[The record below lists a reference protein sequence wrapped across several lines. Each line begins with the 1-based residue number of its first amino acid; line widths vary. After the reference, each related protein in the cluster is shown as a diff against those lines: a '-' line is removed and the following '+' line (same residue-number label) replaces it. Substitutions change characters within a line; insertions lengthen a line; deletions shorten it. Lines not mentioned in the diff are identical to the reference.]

1 MGEHEVKNHKN
12 GDKNHEDAEKI
23 HEQTQ
28 KIHEQTQEIY
38 EHTQMI
44 YEHTQK
50 IRAHALSW
58 SMGAKATCLIVSET
72 KGYLFTPAGNA
83 DLDKTLA
90 YGLIRVRR

>member
-12 GDKNHEDAEKI
+12 GDKNHEDTKKI

-28 KIHEQTQEIY
+28 KIYEHTQKIY
-38 EHTQMI
+38 EHTK
-44 YEHTQK
+44 K

-58 SMGAKATCLIVSET
+58 SMGAKTTCLIVSET

>member
-1 MGEHEVKNHKN
+1 M
-12 GDKNHEDAEKI
+12 
-23 HEQTQ
+23 
-28 KIHEQTQEIY
+28 
-38 EHTQMI
+38 TQMLAQR
-44 YEHTQK
+44 EHDYFAETVIWPTAILLPKSMNTQK

>member
-1 MGEHEVKNHKN
+1 MTQMLAQREH
-12 GDKNHEDAEKI
+12 DYFAETVICANCYIVAK
-23 HEQTQ
+23 
-28 KIHEQTQEIY
+28 IY
-38 EHTQMI
+38 EHTK
-44 YEHTQK
+44 K